1 MERINEVYNLIDI
14 AYKMNSLNVNRFVLS
29 DNEKKLV
36 KTYADEPSNFDG
48 DNFRKDMYATGQL
61 TGIAIGMHIVYA
73 IGNFTKKDMEILKL
87 WIPIIQALKP
97 LKQYIVYW
105 FLSDEKRIFP
115 SKGSAVGAKNING
128 GYCQACRPETI
139 VIYRRE
145 DATRVFIHEM
155 MHAACLDDYSRPL
168 PAVEAETE
176 AWAEVFYAMLM
187 AKKYG
192 HSPAA
197 AWNIQSSWSAGQN
210 KKLREEYDV
219 KGPADYAW
227 RYTVGKEAV
236 WHRWNLPVAPPGRH
250 GNSLSLGAP
259 QHFFEKSAQK
269 D

>member
-1 MERINEVYNLIDI
+1 MERLYEVYNLINHV
-14 AYKMNSLNVNRFVLS
+14 YKLKPLHMNVFVLT
-29 DNEKKLV
+29 DDDKALIKK
-36 KTYADEPSNFDG
+36 YAEEPSNFDG
-48 DNFRKDMYATGQL
+48 DNYRQQMYANGYLAGTQ
-61 TGIAIGMHIVYA
+61 IGPHKIYT
-73 IGNFTKKDMEILKL
+73 IGDIGRQDIEEIQNWGEIL
-87 WIPIIQALKP
+87 QALNPK
-97 LKQYIVYW
+97 KKYTVYW

-115 SKGSAVGAKNING
+115 PKGQKVGPTNLNG

-155 MHAACLDDYSRPL
+155 MHAACLDDHSRPL

-176 AWAEVFYAMLM
+176 AWAELFYAMLM
-187 AKKYG
+187 AKEHG
-192 HSPAA
+192 LSPAA

-210 KKLREEYDV
+210 KRLREEYNV

-236 WHRWNLPVAPPGRH
+236 WRRWNLPVAPPRRH

-259 QHFFEKSAQK
+259 QHIFT
-269 D
+269 